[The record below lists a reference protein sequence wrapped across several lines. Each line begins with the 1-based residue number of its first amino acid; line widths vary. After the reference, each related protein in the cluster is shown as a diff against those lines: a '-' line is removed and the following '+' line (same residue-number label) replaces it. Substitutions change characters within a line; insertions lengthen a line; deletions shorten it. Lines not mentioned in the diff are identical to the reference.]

1 MNVKTLTA
9 TILRRIPGIGKCQ
22 HKFFLHLVLLH
33 LSLRTRYNFMSMSR
47 YGYYSEQSY
56 RLNYGKEFPF
66 AKFNEELIQ
75 EYCGSDK
82 VLLFDPSH
90 LNKSGKHTPGVG
102 YFWSG
107 CAGAMKWG
115 MELCGIAVA
124 DMENHTAMHYQA
136 TQTENIKGEESLRE
150 YYAKIITEQREGL
163 HRISKNIVVD
173 AFFSKKSFIDPICG
187 AGFVVTSRLP
197 KNVYLRYR
205 YQGERHQG
213 KGRPKEFD
221 GKIDINH
228 VSTDHFTILTQSEE
242 EIIYQGEAHVRSLQR
257 WCKIVIVHPLKEG
270 KKTKALVYL
279 STDINMSGQRVIDL
293 YRMRFQIEYLYRD
306 AKQHL
311 GMTHCQSRQKDALN
325 YHFNATLTT
334 LNLAK
339 VQHWLSIPKETRGAF
354 SMADIKTQYINELLL
369 DKLISIYGKD
379 PYLEKNNPEILKLYQ
394 LGAIAA

>member
-9 TILRRIPGIGKCQ
+9 SILRRISGIGKCQ
-22 HKFFLHLVLLH
+22 RKFFLRLVFLQ
-33 LSLRTRYNFMSMSR
+33 LSLRTRYNFLNMSR
-47 YGYYSEQSY
+47 YGEYSEQSY
-56 RLNYGKEFPF
+56 RLNYSKSFPF
-66 AKFNEELIQ
+66 SHFNELLIK
-75 EYCGSDK
+75 EYCGKD
-82 VLLFDPSH
+82 LAILFDPSYIS
-90 LNKSGKHTPGVG
+90 KSGKKTPGVS

-124 DMENHTAMHYQA
+124 DMENHTAIHYQA

-150 YYAKIITEQREGL
+150 FYAKIITEQQQDL

-173 AFFSKKSFIDPICG
+173 AFFSKKTFIDPICG

-197 KNVYLRYR
+197 KNVYLRYK
-205 YQGERHQG
+205 YQGEQHQG
-213 KGRPKEFD
+213 KGRPKQFD
-221 GKIDINH
+221 GKIDINN
-228 VSTDHFTILTQSEE
+228 VSTDHFTILSQNEE
-242 EIIYQGEAHVRSLQR
+242 EIIYEGVAHVRSLKR
-257 WCKIVIVHPLKEG
+257 WCKIAIVHHLKEG
-270 KKTKALVYL
+270 KKAKVLIYL
-279 STDINMSGQRVIDL
+279 STELDMSGQRVIDL
-293 YRMRFQIEYLYRD
+293 YRTRFQIEYLYRD

-311 GMTHCQSRQKDALN
+311 GMTHCQSRQKEALN

-339 VQHWLSIPKETRGAF
+339 VQHWLSIPKETRGPF

-379 PYLEKNNPEILKLYQ
+379 PSVEKNNPEILKLYQ